1 VHRKGKKGKEVSRI
15 LPMQAWNHGSTR
27 GGTSQH
33 RDALTLGCTK
43 CKPIVVPWL
52 GGRGDMEKSSCAQVP
67 PRGGGGLKG
76 KIERRIL
83 EKKNK

>member
-1 VHRKGKKGKEVSRI
+1 MHRKGKEVSRI
-15 LPMQAWNHGSTR
+15 LPMLAWNHGSAR

-52 GGRGDMEKSSCAQVP
+52 GGRGDMEKSSCAP
-67 PRGGGGLKG
+67 AEGTSGRGGGGG
-76 KIERRIL
+76 V
-83 EKKNK
+83 

>member
-1 VHRKGKKGKEVSRI
+1 MESR
-15 LPMQAWNHGSTR
+15 LRTQ

-43 CKPIVVPWL
+43 CKLIVVPWL

-67 PRGGGGLKG
+67 PRGKREGGEKQ
-76 KIERRIL
+76 KRERERERVRQKERIDTKDL
-83 EKKNK
+83 NKQ